1 MKMDTT
7 LARTIVVTTALVCV
21 TSLAVIDLLKGG
33 DGATIT
39 GAFTAIGA
47 LVGFEFG
54 NKLIT
59 GGGSP
64 AVTQ

>member
-1 MKMDTT
+1 MQNVAT
-7 LARTIVVTTALVCV
+7 LRTIIVCTALVCV
-21 TSLAVIDLLKGG
+21 TALALVDLLKGG

-54 NKLIT
+54 QKNVST
-59 GGGSP
+59 P
-64 AVTQ
+64 

>member
-1 MKMDTT
+1 MTQNVPA
-7 LARTIVVTTALVCV
+7 LRTIIVCTALICV

-54 NKLIT
+54 KT
-59 GGGSP
+59 TTPS
-64 AVTQ
+64 A